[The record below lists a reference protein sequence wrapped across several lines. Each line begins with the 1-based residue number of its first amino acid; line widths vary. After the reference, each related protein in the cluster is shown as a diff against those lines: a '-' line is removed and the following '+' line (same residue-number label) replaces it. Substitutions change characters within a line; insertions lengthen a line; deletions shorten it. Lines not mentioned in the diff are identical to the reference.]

1 MSTAIDVIEGLY
13 FQDLMAQP
21 KALRDTLTWLRGK
34 TIWDQA
40 SKLTCK
46 QPWRRILLT
55 GMGSS
60 FHSLHPLF
68 LSLIGAGH
76 NAVLME
82 TSELIHYGMSLCDK
96 ETLIVAV
103 SQSGKSAEMVR
114 LLETNHHSAILAVTN
129 TLESPL
135 ARRADFAVL
144 TQAGI
149 EVSVSCKTYVGSLL
163 ALAWLEA
170 NLTGSDEGA
179 VLHRLEPASMLVES
193 YLANWSSFAHLL
205 AKKLVGIEHLFL
217 TGRGRSLAAV
227 GTGAL
232 IIKEADHFHAEGM
245 SSAAFRHGPIE
256 MLQESVFTAVFSGD
270 VGTRDL
276 NMRLARQ
283 LGERGANCEMIGTDS
298 RFPPF
303 RLPESDVILTPIL
316 EILPPEMITLA
327 LAGLS
332 KREAGHFNYASKI
345 TDTE

>member
-1 MSTAIDVIEGLY
+1 MNTAINVIEGQY
-13 FQDLMAQP
+13 FRDLMAQP
-21 KALRDTLTWLRGK
+21 KALRDTLAWLRGE
-34 TIWDQA
+34 TRWPQA
-40 SKLTCK
+40 SKLTRK
-46 QPWRRILLT
+46 QHWRRILLT

-60 FHSLHPLF
+60 FHALHPLY

-76 NAVLME
+76 NAVMME

-96 ETLIVAV
+96 DALIVAV
-103 SQSGKSAEMVR
+103 SQSGKSAEMVGLMER
-114 LLETNHHSAILAVTN
+114 NRHSAILAVTN

-135 ARRADFAVL
+135 ARRADLAVL

-149 EVSVSCKTYVGSLL
+149 EVSVSCKTYVASLM

-170 NLTGSDEGA
+170 NFTGGDESA
-179 VLHRLEPASMLVES
+179 VLRQLEPASILVET

-205 AKKLVGIEHLFL
+205 AKKLAGIEHLFL
-217 TGRGRSLAAV
+217 TGRGSSLAAV

-245 SSAAFRHGPIE
+245 SSAALRHGPIE
-256 MLQESVFTAVFSGD
+256 MLQEAVFTAVYAGG
-270 VGTRDL
+270 VRTRDL

-298 RFPPF
+298 QFPPF
-303 RLPESDVILTPIL
+303 RLPESDSILTPIL

-327 LAGLS
+327 LAGLL
-332 KREAGHFNYASKI
+332 KREAGHFDYASKI